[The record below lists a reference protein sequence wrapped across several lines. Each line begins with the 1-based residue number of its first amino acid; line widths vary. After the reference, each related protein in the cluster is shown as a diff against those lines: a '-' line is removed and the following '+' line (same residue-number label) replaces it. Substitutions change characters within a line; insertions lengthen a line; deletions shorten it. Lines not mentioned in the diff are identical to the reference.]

1 MDPSRLQEDETASQM
16 PRKPEITPAKN
27 NFLKTFLSLAV
38 YIGVYYI
45 FFHQNMKWVL
55 FLVLVIIIHELGHF
69 VAMKIFGY
77 NDVKMFFV
85 PFLGA
90 YVSGEPRRVSQYQR
104 AITLLAGPVPGILI
118 GLLMFWLYVQ
128 THQPIYHWLAL
139 MFIALNALNL
149 LPVGPLDG
157 GQLME
162 NIFFHSNRIVQSVFI
177 ILSCVALFYV
187 AVLLRNYFL
196 LLIIWLLIIRFRY
209 LASIDKVRKDLDA
222 KSISYNKT
230 YTELSDEEYRQIRA
244 VMISHI
250 KGLKNYDP
258 ELESDDEGNVAAY
271 MKNVLTTPAEEDLNR
286 AQKIFIFLVWMLFL
300 IGPVFLYLSYG
311 LGNRL

>member
-1 MDPSRLQEDETASQM
+1 MDPSRLQEDELAGQL
-16 PRKPEITPAKN
+16 PKKPAIIPAKN
-27 NFLKTFLSLAV
+27 NLLKTLLSLAV

-104 AITLLAGPVPGILI
+104 AITLLAGPIPGIII
-118 GLLMFWLYVQ
+118 GLLMFWLYTQ

-149 LPVGPLDG
+149 LPVSPLDG
-157 GQLME
+157 GQLLE
-162 NIFFHSNRIVQSVFI
+162 NIFFHSNRIVQSIFI
-177 ILSCVALFYV
+177 ILSCAALFYV

-196 LLIIWLLIIRFRY
+196 LFIIWLLIIRFRY
-209 LASIDKVRKDLDA
+209 LASIDRVRKELDA
-222 KSISYNKT
+222 KSIPYNKT
-230 YTELSDEEYRQIRA
+230 YAELTDEEYRRVRA

-250 KGLKNYDP
+250 KGLRNYDP
-258 ELESDDEGNVAAY
+258 ALESEDEDNVAAY
-271 MKNVLTTPAEEDLNR
+271 MKNVLTTPAEEDLSR
-286 AQKIFIFLVWMLFL
+286 VQKIFIFLAWMLFL

-311 LGNRL
+311 LGSRL